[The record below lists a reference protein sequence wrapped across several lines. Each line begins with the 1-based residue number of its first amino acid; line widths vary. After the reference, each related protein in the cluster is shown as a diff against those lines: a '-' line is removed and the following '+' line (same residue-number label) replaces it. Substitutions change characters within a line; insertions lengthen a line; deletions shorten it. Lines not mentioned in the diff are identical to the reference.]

1 MKASTGLQ
9 IKTKW
14 EKQNNSNQC
23 TGSFCILIW
32 SRNTK
37 VERKWTE
44 RCGKEIKENNDNV
57 WSVNLEEGC
66 GQIVQREERVRGEG
80 RI

>member
-1 MKASTGLQ
+1 M
-9 IKTKW
+9 
-14 EKQNNSNQC
+14 
-23 TGSFCILIW
+23 
-32 SRNTK
+32 
-37 VERKWTE
+37 ERKWTE
-44 RCGKEIKENNDNV
+44 RCGKEIKENNNNV